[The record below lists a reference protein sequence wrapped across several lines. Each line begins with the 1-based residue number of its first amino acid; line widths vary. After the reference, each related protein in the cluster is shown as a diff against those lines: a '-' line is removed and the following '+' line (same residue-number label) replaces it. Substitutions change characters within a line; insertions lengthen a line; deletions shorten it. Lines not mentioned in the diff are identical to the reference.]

1 MGGCMSGDVK
11 GGKQAIG
18 GGSHLVPQ
26 PSDNNNDGGHND
38 AVDFFFRSHGLH
50 PLFSQ
55 IELSLSA
62 SKLLDR
68 DVTSKSDPMA
78 VLYAKKH
85 DGKLEE
91 VGRTEV
97 ILNTLNPSWISKVTI
112 SYQFEMLQPLVIQ
125 VYDVDTRYHNVP
137 VKSLDLKD
145 QDFLGEANCFLSE
158 IVTKQNRTLI
168 LSLQNKSGHG
178 VVRNLGTVS
187 IHAEETVASKTAV
200 EIAFRCSHLDN
211 KDMFSLSVRMTEL
224 PFMTFLCVRSNLH
237 APSHAGSF
245 LKNIQNSGEWRFYTN
260 MQDRRD
266 TQQSKSCL
274 ETPMSNNAALR
285 KQVKFINIL
294 LQENPLVIECLDFNS
309 NGNHTLIGKIQK
321 SISDLEI
328 LYREKAGVNLTSPH
342 HGREKVLKGQLF
354 VDHFVEKEQFSFLD
368 YISSGYEL
376 NFMVAVDFTASNGNP
391 RLPDS
396 LHYIDPAGRLN
407 SYQKAIMEVGEV
419 IQFYDSDKRF
429 PAWGFGGRTPD
440 GVVSH
445 CFNLN
450 GGPSGLEVDGV
461 EGIMSAYA
469 TSLHNV
475 SLAGPTLFGR
485 VITNAAEIA
494 AQSLSQDHRKYYVL
508 LIITDGVLTD
518 FQETK
523 DAVVLASDLPLSIL
537 IVGVGNA
544 DFTQMEILDADN
556 GRRLE
561 SSTGRVATRD
571 IVQFVP
577 MREVHSGRLSAV
589 QALLEELPGQFLT
602 YVRSRD
608 LKPVP
613 RQQ

>member
-211 KDMFSLSVRMTEL
+211 KDMFSLSD
-224 PFMTFLCVRSNLH
+224 P
-237 APSHAGSF
+237 F
-245 LKNIQNSGEWRFYTN
+245 LKISRIVESGGSIPICKTDVIHNNLNPAWKPLCLT
-260 MQDRRD
+260 MQHFA
-266 TQQSKSCL
+266 SK
-274 ETPMSNNAALR
+274 
-285 KQVKFINIL
+285 
-294 LQENPLVIECLDFNS
+294 ENPLVIECLDFNS